1 MEMMNF
7 KLFLVNNIIIFH
19 VPAVFLNLML
29 AFGVMSCFLTILVI
43 NTHFKP
49 EEEEIPKSVE
59 SIANCIAK
67 MVCWKQYGC
76 CRRPDNS
83 TVDVLSL
90 SEKNNSENTPVK
102 GRGNGDLTWQD
113 VARILDALFFCAY
126 AWLLI
131 ITVALFTYIMT
142 LRNTL

>member
-1 MEMMNF
+1 MEMMNY

-29 AFGVMSCFLTILVI
+29 AFGVMSCFLAILVI

-67 MVCWKQYGC
+67 MVCWRQYRC
-76 CRRPDNS
+76 CRRPNNS
-83 TVDVLSL
+83 TVDVMSL
-90 SEKNNSENTPVK
+90 SEKNNSENTIGK

-113 VARILDALFFCAY
+113 VARILDALFFWVY
-126 AWLLI
+126 VWLI
-131 ITVALFTYIMT
+131 VAMTILFTITMAVG
-142 LRNTL
+142 NKG